1 VINWAGRKVAGF
13 SCRCACLSREAAI
26 GHDAFMSAKP
36 LLLVV
41 HHNSMAKIN
50 ARIAEGNKLAALF
63 AFTVRKMRDQLTAR
77 PAELPRCW
85 GCNRQLPGMND
96 IGAFGMV
103 MDSTVPAR
111 LPNIA
116 SISELPQP
124 PLLCLC
130 HGCAGPDDDSA
141 DKVFRAFGTQIAL
154 MVSPAEGTA

>member
-1 VINWAGRKVAGF
+1 
-13 SCRCACLSREAAI
+13 
-26 GHDAFMSAKP
+26 MPAKH

-41 HHNSMAKIN
+41 HHNSLVKIN
-50 ARIAEGNKLAALF
+50 TRIAEGNKLAGLF
-63 AFTVRKMRDQLTAR
+63 VFTVNRMRDQLTAR
-77 PAELPRCW
+77 PAERPRCW
-85 GCNRQLPGMND
+85 GCNTHLPAMND

-124 PLLCLC
+124 HLLCLC

-141 DKVFRAFGTQIAL
+141 DKVFRAFGAEIAL
-154 MVSPAEGTA
+154 MVIPAQGNA

>member
-1 VINWAGRKVAGF
+1 
-13 SCRCACLSREAAI
+13 
-26 GHDAFMSAKP
+26 MPAKH

-41 HHNSMAKIN
+41 HHNSLVKIN
-50 ARIAEGNKLAALF
+50 TRIAEGNKLAGLF
-63 AFTVRKMRDQLTAR
+63 VFTVNRMRDQLTAR
-77 PAELPRCW
+77 PAERPRCW
-85 GCNRQLPGMND
+85 GCNTHLPAMND

-124 PLLCLC
+124 HLLCLC

-141 DKVFRAFGTQIAL
+141 DKVFRAFGAEIAL
-154 MVSPAEGTA
+154 MVTPAQGNA

>member
-1 VINWAGRKVAGF
+1 
-13 SCRCACLSREAAI
+13 
-26 GHDAFMSAKP
+26 MSAKH

-41 HHNSMAKIN
+41 HHNSTAKIN

-63 AFTVRKMRDQLTAR
+63 VFTVQKMRDQLTAR

-111 LPNIA
+111 LPTV
-116 SISELPQP
+116 SSVYDLPQP
-124 PLLCLC
+124 HILALC
-130 HGCAGPDDDSA
+130 GKCAGSDDASA
-141 DKVFRAFGTQIAL
+141 DKGLRAFGAEIAL
-154 MVSPAEGTA
+154 MVTPAEGTA